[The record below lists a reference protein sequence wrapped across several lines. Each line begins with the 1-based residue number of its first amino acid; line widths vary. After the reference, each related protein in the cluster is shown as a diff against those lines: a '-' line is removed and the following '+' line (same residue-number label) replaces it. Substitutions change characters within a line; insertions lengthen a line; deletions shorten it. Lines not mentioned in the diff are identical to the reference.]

1 MKILQ
6 NRLRFSVGVQ
16 YKPLTVM
23 RRLVGA
29 GSVRAACG
37 QSAGDEL
44 PTTGNELLEREQGQ
58 VARNRRLPGRR
69 CVNES
74 GVLLAQTSGH

>member
-23 RRLVGA
+23 RVQVGA
-29 GSVRAACG
+29 RDTHVLRAG
-37 QSAGDEL
+37 NEL
-44 PTTGNELLEREQGQ
+44 PGIGNELLEREQGQ
-58 VARNRRLPGRR
+58 VARNRGLPGRR
-69 CVNES
+69 RVSES
-74 GVLLAQTSGH
+74 EILLAQTSGR